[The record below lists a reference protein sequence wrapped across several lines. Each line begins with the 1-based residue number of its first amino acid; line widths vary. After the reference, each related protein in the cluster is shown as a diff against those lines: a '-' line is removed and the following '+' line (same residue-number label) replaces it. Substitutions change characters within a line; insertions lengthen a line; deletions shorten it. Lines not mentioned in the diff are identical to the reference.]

1 MSQAITRHYS
11 AFGKEIVKYFELS
24 KGIVFYDLTLGDG
37 GHTETALDS
46 GCRVIS
52 FDVDPE
58 AIRRATDFLKSKHT
72 PLIITD
78 INLDKVGD
86 EKWVIVNANFTKIS
100 EVVEKLKLPLAD
112 AIMVDLGPSQ
122 FQVLSPQRGFSFLV
136 DEPLDMRLSP
146 ELGVTAAD
154 LLGCL
159 NEGELSNLFSLG
171 DEPFAK
177 PIARA
182 VVKRR
187 QISPIKTT
195 LQLADLVKRVKR
207 SPRGKT
213 NPATQV
219 FMALRMAVNLE
230 REVINE
236 LLPQLPKLLSPN
248 GILGVISFHSGEDRI
263 VKNFLKEEEQK
274 GTLSAIYQKPCLPKQ
289 EELEISNRTRSAKLR
304 LARKNN

>member
-1 MSQAITRHYS
+1 MSQIIPRHFS
-11 AFGKEIVKYFELS
+11 AFGKEIVKYFELTPG
-24 KGIVFYDLTLGDG
+24 KIFYDLTLGDG
-37 GHTETALDS
+37 GHTETALDA

-58 AIRRATDFLKSKHT
+58 AIKRASDFLKTKYSPKIVT
-72 PLIITD
+72 DPDLDSVGNEQWII
-78 INLDKVGD
+78 INS
-86 EKWVIVNANFTKIS
+86 NFTKITS
-100 EVVEKLKLPLAD
+100 VVEKLKLPQAD

-159 NEGELSNLFSLG
+159 NEGELANLLTLG

-182 VVKRR
+182 IVKRR

-195 LQLADLVKRVKR
+195 LQLADLVTRVKR
-207 SPRGKT
+207 SPRGRT

-236 LLPQLPKLLSPN
+236 LLPQLPKLLKPQ
-248 GILGVISFHSGEDRI
+248 GILGVISFHSGEDRL
-263 VKNFLKEEEQK
+263 VKNFLKEEEQN
-274 GTLSAIYQKPCLPKQ
+274 GILSAIYQKPCLPKQ

-304 LARKNN
+304 LARKNH